1 MDRKIKP
8 SAAVVPKVHMG
19 AGLSKIF
26 NGCPL
31 KINCATSWVHPE
43 TEDQFILFGCDEGLY
58 YLNLE
63 LIHEE
68 EMVRLLQRKIS
79 WLLIT
84 ENTLITLTG
93 KKNPQLYSH
102 ELLGLIEK
110 TQKNTIKRIPEQL
123 IPKRFSITR
132 SIPDTKG
139 CKKCDH
145 VKNNGEIFR
154 NIHNNIKCVFW

>member
-1 MDRKIKP
+1 
-8 SAAVVPKVHMG
+8 MG

-31 KINCATSWVHPE
+31 KINCATSWTHPE
-43 TEDQFILFGCDEGLY
+43 SEDQFILFGCDEGLY

-84 ENTLITLTG
+84 DNTLITLTG
-93 KKNPQLYSH
+93 KKNPQ
-102 ELLGLIEK
+102 E
-110 TQKNTIKRIPEQL
+110 
-123 IPKRFSITR
+123 RFF
-132 SIPDTKG
+132 P
-139 CKKCDH
+139 
-145 VKNNGEIFR
+145 F
-154 NIHNNIKCVFW
+154 